1 MRSDIDAVLVK
12 TLMVANDAIPNQIN
26 SFELYGFD
34 IMLDDKLKPWL
45 IEVNASPS
53 LACDFQ
59 VEIDVN
65 HKLMQDTMR
74 LVNPIQFDRGLL
86 LEQLEARLEQLQKE
100 KKRPLIPVIE
110 ASRNKQNKSQQL
122 LDRMLN
128 LVLGGRTPRTPA
140 VMPQSI

>member
-1 MRSDIDAVLVK
+1 MG
-12 TLMVANDAIPNQIN
+12 
-26 SFELYGFD
+26 ELYGFD

-59 VEIDVN
+59 VDIDVK

-100 KKRPLIPVIE
+100 KKRPFANPSVMYE
-110 ASRNKQNKSQQL
+110 ASRNKQNKAQQR

-128 LVLGGRTPRTPA
+128 LVLGGQTP
-140 VMPQSI
+140 

>member
-1 MRSDIDAVLVK
+1 MASEKGGTKLKLSYLWRRFEEDNINAGKVRSDIDAVLVK
-12 TLMVANDAIPNQIN
+12 TLLVANDAIPNQIN

-59 VEIDVN
+59 VDIDVK

-74 LVNPIQFDRGLL
+74 LVNPFN
-86 LEQLEARLEQLQKE
+86 
-100 KKRPLIPVIE
+100 LIVGCP
-110 ASRNKQNKSQQL
+110 SN
-122 LDRMLN
+122 
-128 LVLGGRTPRTPA
+128 
-140 VMPQSI
+140 